1 MARFMNKIDAKG
13 RIFVPAK
20 VRDKIGPRMY
30 VTPSQDKMFLSVYSE
45 PRFEHICD
53 QFEKIPMT
61 TPALRRARREIIG
74 EALECEIDGQG
85 RISISSELWDRIGAK
100 PTEEICIYQH
110 RDMLEICTKAT
121 YEMEREVESQE
132 ELDLDGYDFT
142 GL

>member
-30 VTPSQDKMFLSVYSE
+30 VTPSQDKNYLSVYSE
-45 PRFEHICD
+45 ERFERICD
-53 QFEKIPMT
+53 QFEKVPMT
-61 TPALRRARREIIG
+61 TPEIRRARRAIIG

-100 PTEEICIYQH
+100 PTEEICIYQL
-110 RDMLEICTKAT
+110 RDMLEICTKAY
-121 YEMEREVESQE
+121 YEDEREKESQE
-132 ELDLDGYDFT
+132 ELDLSDYDIT